1 MNLVATTGGAP
12 MGLGVMVIYL
22 VVIFGFMY
30 FIAIRPQ
37 NKEKKR
43 VAAMLAALEVGDTI
57 LTTSGFYGVVIDITD
72 DDVIVE
78 FGSNRNCRIPM
89 KKAAIQEVEK
99 SEE

>member
-1 MNLVATTGGAP
+1 